1 MQGFYCKLCQR
12 FFCHQAEAEIDHCTS
27 LEHYDRLRRHLEP
40 PLRHPPEGAHGHP
53 HHYQDRPGQDYRK
66 PHYRRNDFIMATLE
80 KFRDLRTQAIHEN
93 LERRGIK
100 NGGDRQ
106 MVSKFFGELILTSRT
121 ILF

>member
-1 MQGFYCKLCQR
+1 M
-12 FFCHQAEAEIDHCTS
+12 
-27 LEHYDRLRRHLEP
+27 
-40 PLRHPPEGAHGHP
+40 RHPPEGAHGHP

-106 MVSKFFGELILTSRT
+106 MVSKLFSGELILTS
-121 ILF
+121 

>member
-1 MQGFYCKLCQR
+1 M
-12 FFCHQAEAEIDHCTS
+12 
-27 LEHYDRLRRHLEP
+27 
-40 PLRHPPEGAHGHP
+40 RHPPEGAHGHH

-66 PHYRRNDFIMATLE
+66 SHYRRNDFIMATLE

-106 MVSKFFGELILTSRT
+106 MVSIFTSSSQ
-121 ILF
+121 

>member
-1 MQGFYCKLCQR
+1 
-12 FFCHQAEAEIDHCTS
+12 
-27 LEHYDRLRRHLEP
+27 
-40 PLRHPPEGAHGHP
+40 
-53 HHYQDRPGQDYRK
+53 
-66 PHYRRNDFIMATLE
+66 MATLE

-106 MVSKFFGELILTSRT
+106 MVSNFFGELILTSRT